1 MSGYKGKQVEGEDTR
16 ECEAMRKMFV
26 GGLNRDTTEDT
37 FNEHF
42 GQFGE
47 MVDQVIIKDP
57 QTRTSRGFGFVT
69 YNKSDCVEDVFKARP
84 HVLDGKTLDV
94 KRAMPRDYNTTTAH
108 SKVTKLFIGGI
119 SPDLTPDELREYI
132 EGRHPTRIG
141 TIDKIDFL
149 KERET
154 SKNKGFGF
162 LECSDTDFADRLTI
176 SENSFLLNGR
186 SMSLKKAE
194 PKPDQNGGG
203 AGGRGGA
210 QRGGARGGQRGNF
223 GGRGGQRGGRG
234 GSRGGYGGGR
244 SNNYDNSG
252 GYDQSNTFNSGYS
265 TGYPTYGANAAASG
279 GYNNYQS
286 QTTAGAGYGGNQGG
300 YGSSGHGGNYG
311 NGQGWGSNSG
321 NRYQPY

>member
-1 MSGYKGKQVEGEDTR
+1 MSGFKGKGEDCEDTR

-26 GGLNRDTTEDT
+26 GGLNRDTTEET

-47 MVDQVIIKDP
+47 MVDQVIIRDSVS
-57 QTRTSRGFGFVT
+57 RHSRGFGFVT
-69 YNKSDCVEDVFKARP
+69 YNKSDCVEEVFKARP

-94 KRAMPRDYNTTTAH
+94 KRAMPRDYNTSTAH

-119 SPDLTPDELREYI
+119 SPDLTPEELREYI
-132 EGRHPTRIG
+132 EGRHPPRIG

-154 SKNKGFGF
+154 NKNKGFGF

-176 SENSFLLNGR
+176 SENSFTLKGR
-186 SMSLKKAE
+186 NMSLKKAE
-194 PKPDQNGGG
+194 PKPEQGGGGG

-210 QRGGARGGQRGNF
+210 QRGGARGGGRGSF
-223 GGRGGQRGGRG
+223 GGRGGGQRGGRG
-234 GSRGGYGGGR
+234 GNRGGYGGR

-252 GYDQSNTFNSGYS
+252 YDQSNGFNNGYS
-265 TGYPTYGANAAASG
+265 TGYPTYSANAAAG

-286 QTTAGAGYGGNQGG
+286 QTAGGAGYGGNQG
-300 YGSSGHGGNYG
+300 YG
-311 NGQGWGSNSG
+311 NGQGNYGSNQGWGGNSN